1 MRSPLAAPALHF
13 APAQHLLHESRLIR
27 EPAQAGAVH
36 EVLLIRYAA
45 ATHRAL
51 LALHQQSSRSIAPRL
66 AGSTSARSRSTASEE
81 RDDAVELAEAHLARV
96 RRLATAYKPS
106 ARVWA
111 EVFAQEAGA
120 HTPKDADIRAMTAG
134 GGAEGA

>member
-1 MRSPLAAPALHF
+1 M
-13 APAQHLLHESRLIR
+13 
-27 EPAQAGAVH
+27 
-36 EVLLIRYAA
+36 LLIRYAA

-51 LALHQQSSRSIAPRL
+51 LALHQQSSRSIAPL

-81 RDDAVELAEAHLARV
+81 RDDAVELVEAHLARV

-120 HTPKDADIRAMTAG
+120 HTPKDADMRTMTAG